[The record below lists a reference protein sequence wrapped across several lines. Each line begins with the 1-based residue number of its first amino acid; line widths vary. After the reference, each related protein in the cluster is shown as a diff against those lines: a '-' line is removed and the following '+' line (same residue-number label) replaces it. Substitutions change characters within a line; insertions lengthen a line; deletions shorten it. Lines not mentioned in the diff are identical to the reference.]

1 MADQELD
8 ILRAGL
14 FSIVSQLQTTF
25 KGEMQGADGL
35 PMMLQICF
43 YRTKTAPVIEQPEL
57 QSHCAIG
64 RRRTYWEAQH
74 VRRRMFGLEEIS
86 RDGAGVQ

>member
-25 KGEMQGADGL
+25 KGEMGGANSL
-35 PMMLQICF
+35 PIMLQICF
-43 YRTKTAPVIEQPEL
+43 YRTKTAPVIEKPEL
-57 QSHCAIG
+57 
-64 RRRTYWEAQH
+64 
-74 VRRRMFGLEEIS
+74 
-86 RDGAGVQ
+86 

>member
-14 FSIVSQLQTTF
+14 FSTVSQIQTTF

-35 PMMLQICF
+35 PMTLQICF
-43 YRTKTAPVIEQPEL
+43 YRTKTAPMI
-57 QSHCAIG
+57 
-64 RRRTYWEAQH
+64 
-74 VRRRMFGLEEIS
+74 
-86 RDGAGVQ
+86 D